1 MLTSTSSFKRDDD
14 DEKEAPPSS
23 LSLLHPNAPVKV
35 TLRVRGEGATKNTR
49 ERAGGKWTSDQFALG
64 LLSFASTTAEAFR
77 SRGET
82 TTRTRKIK
90 TKRKDGAPGRVVVT
104 LRVDEESFGKQT
116 LEHQREKV
124 IHRARTWHHPGDD
137 NGSSFDREKKK
148 TSRSMSPPL
157 YSRRRR
163 LEDDVARSNAS
174 FNVWRLS
181 DERDLNESH
190 DEYEDEF
197 REEKRHARKKHNT
210 FTPSY
215 PAEKT

>member
-124 IHRARTWHHPGDD
+124 IHRARTWHHLGDD
-137 NGSSFDREKKK
+137 DGSSFDREKKK

-174 FNVWRLS
+174 FSVWRLS

>member
-1 MLTSTSSFKRDDD
+1 MLTSTSSFNRDDD
-14 DEKEAPPSS
+14 ENEAPPSS
-23 LSLLHPNAPVKV
+23 PSLLHPNAPVKV

-90 TKRKDGAPGRVVVT
+90 TKRKDGASARVVVT

-137 NGSSFDREKKK
+137 DGSSFNREKKK

-157 YSRRRR
+157 YSRRRH
-163 LEDDVARSNAS
+163 LEDDCNAS
-174 FNVWRLS
+174 FSVWRLS

-190 DEYEDEF
+190 DEDEDEF
-197 REEKRHARKKHNT
+197 REEKRHARKKQT

-215 PAEKT
+215 PATEKT

>member
-90 TKRKDGAPGRVVVT
+90 TKRKDGAGARGGHFTSGRGVFWETNTGTPTRESHSPRANVASSGGRRRFIFRPGKKGN
-104 LRVDEESFGKQT
+104 ESFDESST
-116 LEHQREKV
+116 LL
-124 IHRARTWHHPGDD
+124 A
-137 NGSSFDREKKK
+137 KK
-148 TSRSMSPPL
+148 TVGGRC
-157 YSRRRR
+157 RA
-163 LEDDVARSNAS
+163 LERI
-174 FNVWRLS
+174 F
-181 DERDLNESH
+181 
-190 DEYEDEF
+190 
-197 REEKRHARKKHNT
+197 
-210 FTPSY
+210 
-215 PAEKT
+215 

>member
-1 MLTSTSSFKRDDD
+1 MLTSTSSFNRDD

-23 LSLLHPNAPVKV
+23 PSLLHPNAPVKV
-35 TLRVRGEGATKNTR
+35 TLRVRGEEATKNTR

-90 TKRKDGAPGRVVVT
+90 TKRKDGAPARVVVT
-104 LRVDEESFGKQT
+104 LRVDEESLGKQT

-137 NGSSFDREKKK
+137 DGSSFD
-148 TSRSMSPPL
+148 
-157 YSRRRR
+157 
-163 LEDDVARSNAS
+163 
-174 FNVWRLS
+174 
-181 DERDLNESH
+181 
-190 DEYEDEF
+190 
-197 REEKRHARKKHNT
+197 
-210 FTPSY
+210 
-215 PAEKT
+215 

>member
-1 MLTSTSSFKRDDD
+1 ML
-14 DEKEAPPSS
+14 
-23 LSLLHPNAPVKV
+23 
-35 TLRVRGEGATKNTR
+35 
-49 ERAGGKWTSDQFALG
+49 
-64 LLSFASTTAEAFR
+64 
-77 SRGET
+77 
-82 TTRTRKIK
+82 
-90 TKRKDGAPGRVVVT
+90 VT
-104 LRVDEESFGKQT
+104 LRVDEESLGKE
-116 LEHQREKV
+116 LEHRE
-124 IHRARTWHHPGDD
+124 IHRAQTWHHPGD
-137 NGSSFDREKKK
+137 GSSFDREKK

-174 FNVWRLS
+174 FSVWRLS

-197 REEKRHARKKHNT
+197 REEKRHARKKQT

>member
-82 TTRTRKIK
+82 TTRTRKTK
-90 TKRKDGAPGRVVVT
+90 TKRKDEAPGRVMVT
-104 LRVDEESFGKQT
+104 LRVDEEESLGKQQK
-116 LEHQREKV
+116 LEQNQEVKV
-124 IHRARTWHHPGDD
+124 HRARTWHHPGDD
-137 NGSSFDREKKK
+137 DGSSFDREKKK

-157 YSRRRR
+157 YSRRRH
-163 LEDDVARSNAS
+163 LEDDCNAS
-174 FNVWRLS
+174 FSVWRLS

-197 REEKRHARKKHNT
+197 REEKRHARKKQT

-215 PAEKT
+215 PATEKT

>member
-124 IHRARTWHHPGDD
+124 IHRARTLHHPGDD
-137 NGSSFDREKKK
+137 DGSSFDREKEK
-148 TSRSMSPPL
+148 TGRSMSPPL

-174 FNVWRLS
+174 FSVWRLS

>member
-90 TKRKDGAPGRVVVT
+90 AKRKDGAPGRVVVT

-124 IHRARTWHHPGDD
+124 IHRTRTWHHPGDD
-137 NGSSFDREKKK
+137 DGSSFDREKKK

-174 FNVWRLS
+174 FSVWRLS

-197 REEKRHARKKHNT
+197 REEKRHARKKHNM

>member
-23 LSLLHPNAPVKV
+23 PSLLHPNAPVKV

-64 LLSFASTTAEAFR
+64 LLSFASTAAEAFR

-82 TTRTRKIK
+82 SRTRKTK
-90 TKRKDGAPGRVVVT
+90 TKRKDGAPRVLVT
-104 LRVDEESFGKQT
+104 LRVDEESLGKE
-116 LEHQREKV
+116 LEHRE
-124 IHRARTWHHPGDD
+124 IHRARTWHHPGD
-137 NGSSFDREKKK
+137 GSSFDREKK

-157 YSRRRR
+157 YSRKH
-163 LEDDVARSNAS
+163 LDDVARSNAS
-174 FNVWRLS
+174 FSVWRLS

>member
-1 MLTSTSSFKRDDD
+1 MLTSTSSFNRDD

-23 LSLLHPNAPVKV
+23 PSLLHPNAPVKV

-49 ERAGGKWTSDQFALG
+49 ERAGGKWTSDQFVLG

-90 TKRKDGAPGRVVVT
+90 TKRKDGAPGRMVVT
-104 LRVDEESFGKQT
+104 LRVDEESLGKQT

-137 NGSSFDREKKK
+137 DGSSFDREKKK

-174 FNVWRLS
+174 FSVWRLS

-197 REEKRHARKKHNT
+197 REEKRHARKKQT

-215 PAEKT
+215 PATEKT